1 MKDNVEG
8 DEDVDEDEEGTQSSS
23 DDQTVNDGDDD
34 DDDEDVDD
42 DDFRNMAVQ
51 SDNLLHLELP
61 DAPNLLYL
69 KAATICASSSSS
81 FSSSSAC
88 ATGTVAMRVADGP
101 LSPFTDGQIATP
113 DYALKSGTAAITSV
127 GASVHESGSCSAML
141 SASDVIISTGSDTTA
156 PSPVLVPPISAFS
169 GRLLAHAISADR
181 QVIKEAARSVL
192 PLFYLIYST
201 PSDLMHLCDHGLYLM
216 CPCYRLEGQPTVDA
230 DDTSDSSRVVTSD
243 PDGDV

>member
-1 MKDNVEG
+1 MKDNAEG
-8 DEDVDEDEEGTQSSS
+8 DEDEDGTQSSS

-34 DDDEDVDD
+34 DEDVEDD
-42 DDFRNMAVQ
+42 DLRNVAVQ
-51 SDNLLHLELP
+51 SGNLLHLELL
-61 DAPNLLYL
+61 DAPTLLYL
-69 KAATICASSSSS
+69 EAATICASSSSS

-181 QVIKEAARSVL
+181 QVIKEADRSVL

-216 CPCYRLEGQPTVDA
+216 CPCYRLKGQPTVDA